1 MLQENVAMFL
11 VINATPL
18 SIMISEML
26 HCNETVC
33 GKVNIKL

>member
-26 HCNETVC
+26 HGNETVYVC
-33 GKVNIKL
+33 GKVNI